1 MITLR
6 FFKYVILKCILLF
19 LKWRVKRVNRS
30 SIFRLKVYQHI
41 NLLVVLG
48 NNKKG
53 VHGLSLVDNNQ
64 HLIKWHEKFI

>member
-1 MITLR
+1 MKI
-6 FFKYVILKCILLF
+6 Y
-19 LKWRVKRVNRS
+19 
-30 SIFRLKVYQHI
+30 I